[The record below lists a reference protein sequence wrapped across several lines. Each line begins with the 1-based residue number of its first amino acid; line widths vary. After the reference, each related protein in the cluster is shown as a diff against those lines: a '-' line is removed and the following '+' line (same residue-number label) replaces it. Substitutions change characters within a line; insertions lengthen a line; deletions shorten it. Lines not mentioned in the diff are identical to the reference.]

1 MLHKS
6 YRKTALFFA
15 WRYLFSKKKHNIIN
29 IISIISTI
37 GIMVSTASLV
47 IVLSVF
53 NGLEDLVTNSFNQF
67 NPDYVITP
75 KQGKSFSIQDIDIEK
90 IKDIPGVFAVEEIVS
105 DLALITINNKQVLTH
120 IKGVSN
126 TYPQNLGLDTLIYDG
141 TFSLVKNGEQ
151 FVVLGAINAGTLDI
165 NLNGFELLKFHYPK
179 RDKKN
184 LSNPIEAFNTL
195 YLKPSGVFLSNTQ
208 YDDQIVFVP
217 IQFAKDLT
225 GFNDEITSLEVILT
239 KSSSKFIEQKS
250 IEKIV
255 GSNFMVKNKY
265 QQEELLFKTMKSEKL
280 MVFLILSFVLIV
292 AIFNIIGV
300 IGMLIVEKKKD
311 ISILN
316 TLGADR
322 KLIHSIFIYEGIL
335 ISFLGALL
343 GMFIGFIV
351 CFVQQYFGII
361 KLGDGS
367 EGYIIKYYPVIMSGF
382 DFLIVFISV
391 ILISFLASTISIVG
405 LKSNKTKFDFVR

>member
-367 EGYIIKYYPVIMSGF
+367 EGYII
-382 DFLIVFISV
+382 
-391 ILISFLASTISIVG
+391 
-405 LKSNKTKFDFVR
+405 

>member
-343 GMFIGFIV
+343 GMFI
-351 CFVQQYFGII
+351 
-361 KLGDGS
+361 
-367 EGYIIKYYPVIMSGF
+367 
-382 DFLIVFISV
+382 VFISV

>member
-105 DLALITINNKQVLTH
+105 DLALITLNNKQVLTH

>member
-29 IISIISTI
+29 IISIISTV

-75 KQGKSFSIQDIDIEK
+75 KQGKSFSIQDINIEK
-90 IKDIPGVFAVEEIVS
+90 IKDIPGVFSVEEIVS
-105 DLALITINNKQVLTH
+105 DLALITLNNKQVLTH

-126 TYPQNLGLDTLIYDG
+126 TYPKNLGLDTLIYDG
-141 TFSLVKNGEQ
+141 NFSLVKNGEQ
-151 FVVLGAINAGTLDI
+151 YVVLGAINAGTLDI

-225 GFNDEITSLEVILT
+225 GFNDEITSLEVILAR
-239 KSSSKFIEQKS
+239 SSSKFLEQKS

-255 GSNFMVKNKY
+255 GSNFVVKNKY

-367 EGYIIKYYPVIMSGF
+367 EGYIIKYYPVIMSGI
-382 DFLIVFISV
+382 DFLIVFTSV
-391 ILISFLASTISIVG
+391 ILISFLASTISIMG